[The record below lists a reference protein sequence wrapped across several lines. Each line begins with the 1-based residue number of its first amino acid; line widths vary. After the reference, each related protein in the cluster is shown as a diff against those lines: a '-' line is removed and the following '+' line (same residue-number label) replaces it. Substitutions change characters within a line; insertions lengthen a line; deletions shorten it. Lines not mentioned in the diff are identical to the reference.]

1 MSNLWQILITHQY
14 VPEKHIEKND
24 KGILVPTNLCPQKLL
39 DDILQYSKDRNE
51 DDFYKFFTNSL
62 NKIPISSSLNA
73 CLYKPSFCKDLD
85 IS

>member
-14 VPEKHIEKND
+14 DPEKHIEKND

-51 DDFYKFFTNSL
+51 DDFL
-62 NKIPISSSLNA
+62 
-73 CLYKPSFCKDLD
+73 
-85 IS
+85 